1 MSTPPDTF
9 VPATTAGVKRAG
21 ARSRTTGEAS
31 RGGGPL
37 VGVPLDLPS
46 RRSVPAQVA
55 DSLTE
60 AVLTGRYR
68 PGSTLPPERELAA
81 HLGINR
87 TSLRHAIARLEQ
99 AGLVESRQGIGTV
112 VRDPLQATDPALVL
126 RALVTAGPELVAEV
140 LEVRRVLGGL
150 AGRLAA
156 ERATELDLVKLD
168 EHFEAARATAPGDA
182 AALQAVELAF
192 FSCLVDATANRPLL
206 VMMRWLEE
214 LYGATAPLFSAAF
227 TDPRPVLADLRRV
240 RTAVAGRRPDD
251 AEDAVR
257 RYADR
262 SGRRLLA
269 AVKRPSP

>member
-1 MSTPPDTF
+1 MGMPFTP
-9 VPATTAGVKRAG
+9 
-21 ARSRTTGEAS
+21 
-31 RGGGPL
+31 
-37 VGVPLDLPS
+37 PS

-55 DSLTE
+55 DSLAE
-60 AVLTGRYR
+60 AVLAGRYR
-68 PGSTLPPERELAA
+68 PGSTLPPERDLAVQ
-81 HLGINR
+81 LGINR